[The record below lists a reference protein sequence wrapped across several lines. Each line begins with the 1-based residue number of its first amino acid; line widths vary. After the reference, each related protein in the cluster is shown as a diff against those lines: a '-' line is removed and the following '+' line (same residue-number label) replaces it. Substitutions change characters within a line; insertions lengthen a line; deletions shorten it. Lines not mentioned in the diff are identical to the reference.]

1 MLFVVRT
8 VCREEGS
15 FGASTFEQAE
25 GERERGQ
32 GGTSEKIDIATR
44 KHGYR
49 RKDSDETLADD
60 E

>member
-15 FGASTFEQAE
+15 FGASTFDQAE

-32 GGTSEKIDIATR
+32 GGRQRRSDIATG
-44 KHGYR
+44 KHDYR